1 MAKGLIVF
9 APARR
14 TDTAGLTGGRQNR
27 STKAILVV
35 GERNQSRLLPI
46 NKRRCSMPVTHDLY
60 QDLKLSKEE
69 IQQKRTK
76 DPLLDSLINKYSQA
90 DAEVVKAETAQSDA
104 PSDDAL
110 KKLKEKRLQVKDKIV
125 QQLQAR

>member
-1 MAKGLIVF
+1 
-9 APARR
+9 
-14 TDTAGLTGGRQNR
+14 
-27 STKAILVV
+27 
-35 GERNQSRLLPI
+35 
-46 NKRRCSMPVTHDLY
+46 MPVTHDLY

-90 DAEVVKAETAQSDA
+90 DAEVLKAESAQSDA
-104 PSDDAL
+104 PSDEAL

-125 QQLQAR
+125 QQLHSSS

>member
-1 MAKGLIVF
+1 
-9 APARR
+9 
-14 TDTAGLTGGRQNR
+14 
-27 STKAILVV
+27 
-35 GERNQSRLLPI
+35 
-46 NKRRCSMPVTHDLY
+46 MPVTHDLY

-90 DAEVVKAETAQSDA
+90 DADVVKAESARSDA
-104 PSDDAL
+104 PTDDAL

-125 QQLQAR
+125 QQLQAPS

>member
-1 MAKGLIVF
+1 
-9 APARR
+9 
-14 TDTAGLTGGRQNR
+14 
-27 STKAILVV
+27 
-35 GERNQSRLLPI
+35 
-46 NKRRCSMPVTHDLY
+46 MPVTHDLY

-90 DAEVVKAETAQSDA
+90 DAEVLKAESAQSDA
-104 PSDDAL
+104 PSDEAL

-125 QQLQAR
+125 QQLQASS